1 MQYKENINE
10 IYSILDS
17 YFRNKKH
24 QLEDSQVDQI
34 HKCYNKLTNEAKIS
48 LLENCEF
55 TFYVNNINLSRQRLY
70 AEHILDI
77 EDSTFVY
84 LIYKIIDFMHFKN
97 KDIELIINLKTYDK
111 EVIEL
116 LKIVKSATFIIDYS
130 KPGYTP
136 FIDLKRID
144 NLYTNTNKKIAK
156 GNYNSITGLLSSK
169 KIKLKFKPHPDTK
182 NEIVSIEKL
191 KKSYLNLNN
200 KYVEFFCP
208 ICEEKNI
215 INKNNILNLFTFQNK
230 LTLEFNCDHSN
241 SPDHIKSLP
250 FKINLAKYPVH
261 SLNNETDKIM
271 FFINNSR
278 KLIED
283 QK

>member
-97 KDIELIINLKTYDK
+97 KDIASSHVPLSHQN
-111 EVIEL
+111 
-116 LKIVKSATFIIDYS
+116 
-130 KPGYTP
+130 P
-136 FIDLKRID
+136 
-144 NLYTNTNKKIAK
+144 TNNT
-156 GNYNSITGLLSSK
+156 S
-169 KIKLKFKPHPDTK
+169 D
-182 NEIVSIEKL
+182 
-191 KKSYLNLNN
+191 
-200 KYVEFFCP
+200 
-208 ICEEKNI
+208 
-215 INKNNILNLFTFQNK
+215 
-230 LTLEFNCDHSN
+230 
-241 SPDHIKSLP
+241 
-250 FKINLAKYPVH
+250 
-261 SLNNETDKIM
+261 
-271 FFINNSR
+271 
-278 KLIED
+278 KLIEESGLP
-283 QK
+283 K

>member
-1 MQYKENINE
+1 MKYKEKINE

-24 QLEDSQVDQI
+24 QLEDSQIDQI
-34 HKCYNKLTNEAKIS
+34 HKCYEKLTPEIKI
-48 LLENCEF
+48 LLVEKCEF

-97 KDIELIINLKTYDK
+97 KDLELIINLKTYDK

-116 LKIVKSATFIIDYS
+116 FRIFKSATFIIDYS
-130 KPGYTP
+130 KPSYNP
-136 FIDLKRID
+136 IIDLKKID

-156 GNYNSITGLLSSK
+156 GNYNSITGLLSGK

>member
-1 MQYKENINE
+1 MQYKEKINE

-24 QLEDSQVDQI
+24 QLEDSQFDQI
-34 HKCYNKLTNEAKIS
+34 HKCYNKLTTEAKIL

-84 LIYKIIDFMHFKN
+84 LIYRIIDFMHFRN
-97 KDIELIINLKTYDK
+97 KDLELIINLKTYDK
-111 EVIEL
+111 VIIEL

-130 KPGYTP
+130 KAGYTP
-136 FIDLKRID
+136 FIDLKKID

-156 GNYNSITGLLSSK
+156 GNYNSITGLLSGK
-169 KIKLKFKPHPDTK
+169 KIKLKFRPHPDTK

-191 KKSYLNLNN
+191 KKSYLNLNS

-208 ICEEKNI
+208 ICEEKYI
-215 INKNNILNLFTFQNK
+215 IDKNNILNLFTFQNRV
-230 LTLEFNCDHSN
+230 TLEFNCDHSN
-241 SPDHIKSLP
+241 SPNHIKSLP
-250 FKINLAKYPVH
+250 FKIDLAKYSVQD
-261 SLNNETDKIM
+261 LDNKIEKIM

>member
-24 QLEDSQVDQI
+24 QLEDSQIDQI
-34 HKCYNKLTNEAKIS
+34 HKCYNKLTTEAKIL
-48 LLENCEF
+48 LLENYEF

-84 LIYKIIDFMHFKN
+84 LIYRIIDFMHFKN
-97 KDIELIINLKTYDK
+97 KDLELIINLKTYDK

-136 FIDLKRID
+136 FIDLKKID

-156 GNYNSITGLLSSK
+156 GNYNSITGLLSGK

-208 ICEEKNI
+208 ICEEKYI
-215 INKNNILNLFTFQNK
+215 IDKNNISKLFTILK
-230 LTLEFNCDHSN
+230 SVTLKFNCDHIN
-241 SPDHIKSLP
+241 SSIHVKSLP
-250 FKINLAKYPVH
+250 FKIELAKYSIH
-261 SLNNETDKIM
+261 SLNNETEKIM